1 MAYDRSKYCVLNH
14 MLCLFF
20 SITYYQTKTLS
31 TRKDPFKMKIFQHLK
46 LLITFAVSC
55 SLFPQVQVLANNG
68 QLNSADYAPY
78 VNSSY
83 DYKASNLEWING
95 QLTDSYMEVG
105 NDYRLTHLQYGPDA
119 EGRYQFVMDDSSI
132 GIKTFVYQIAS
143 DGVYELAYFETGNEE
158 LIDFRYHAD
167 AQDEIKSLILPS
179 DMSLGSKFLSGYRQ
193 QNEYV
198 VMEHYDSYLH
208 QGQVYHDVIELRHLD
223 NADSSW
229 KHHVFYAPQVGIISD
244 GFANTLIGGY
254 SERLALT
261 SQATSLTFDT
271 PYAINWNEITEEIT
285 FTSNGILFN
294 KIVLN
299 PSQLTLSFYT
309 ESGFDGSDHL
319 SYTANF
325 EMDLTATHSIEVS
338 THTQLASQHQL
349 PWSRSVKV
357 NTVIHPT
364 NISNE
369 SMAEYIDQQA
379 PLYLYYNTSGGISLI
394 IKTQNFGEPSYQ
406 EFIH

>member
-1 MAYDRSKYCVLNH
+1 
-14 MLCLFF
+14 
-20 SITYYQTKTLS
+20 
-31 TRKDPFKMKIFQHLK
+31 MKIFQHLK
-46 LLITFAVSC
+46 LLITLVVSC
-55 SLFPQVQVLANNG
+55 SLFPQSQALANTG
-68 QLNSADYAPY
+68 QLNAADYAPY

-83 DYKASNLEWING
+83 DYTASNLEWLNG
-95 QLTDSYMEVG
+95 QLTDSYMAVG
-105 NDYRLTHLQYGPDA
+105 NDYRLTHLQYGADA
-119 EGRYQFVMDDSSI
+119 EGRYQFVMDDSYT
-132 GIKTFVYQIAS
+132 GVKTFVYQITP

-158 LIDFRYHAD
+158 LVDFRYHAD
-167 AQDEIKSLILPS
+167 AQDEIKSLVLPS
-179 DMSLGSKFLSGYRQ
+179 DLSLGSRFLSGYRQ

-198 VMEHYDSYLH
+198 VTEHYASYTH
-208 QGQVYHDVIELRHLD
+208 QGLVYRDVIELRHLD
-223 NADSSW
+223 QADSNW

-244 GFANTLIGGY
+244 GVGNTLIDGY
-254 SERLALT
+254 SERLTLT
-261 SQATSLTFDT
+261 SQATNPTFDT
-271 PYAINWNEITEEIT
+271 PYAINWNEIADEMT
-285 FTSNGILFN
+285 FTSNGKLLN

-319 SYTANF
+319 TYSANF

-349 PWSRSVKV
+349 PWSRTVKV
-357 NTVIHPT
+357 NTVIYPT
-364 NISNE
+364 NISHG
-369 SMAEYIDQQA
+369 SMTEYIDQQA